1 MSEKLGEALLDLDTN
16 DRQFNK
22 NVDRAE
28 KKAQGLGLRLDAV
41 ALGAKRLGTTLA
53 LAAGAAAGTLAV
65 LVKKSIDN
73 ADAMSK
79 ASARAGVATEALSR
93 LAWAGELSD
102 VNLGTLTSSLA
113 RLTNVMSQV
122 ASGADKTGAAVFKQ
136 LGIAVTDSSGQL
148 RQADEVLTDIA
159 DRLSKMEDGADKTAV
174 AIRLFGRSG
183 AELIPLLNNGRQGLA
198 DMAAEADRL
207 GLTVSSEFG
216 KRAEVFNDTIT
227 RIKTLATGL
236 ANQVAEA
243 VLPQLQ
249 DFADLLADPKF
260 VENAQALAQGV
271 VAAFQTVVE
280 AINTTVGA
288 VRWLGKTIEWL
299 NTHDI
304 FGNPLSPQ
312 QTGQRNEIMSLFR
325 PPDPLSPREFDARF
339 KLPPPPA
346 RSSTDTKP
354 DPPGNKFDWSG
365 LGGSQKASDAA
376 ERQREALN
384 KLIQSLH
391 DELGVLSASS
401 TVQQEMIR
409 HRETLA
415 EATPKERKAV
425 EDLIGSIERERTA
438 KADLREYTDILKG
451 SVSSLAMA
459 VRNGENVWDALADNA
474 LRALDRITDKILND
488 VLDAVFQLN
497 GASGGGGGGG
507 GLLGGLF
514 GNLFGGGSST
524 SSLFSGWYAK
534 GGLIPNGT
542 FGIVGERGPE
552 PVIGTPQGAKV
563 LPNSSLRSIGSGGGT
578 EVNIYNNAGGE
589 VREERRRDSDG
600 REIVDVI
607 IERVKQEYATGGF
620 DQAQAARFGT
630 TPSKVRR

>member
-1 MSEKLGEALLDLDTN
+1 MAT
-16 DRQFNK
+16 
-22 NVDRAE
+22 
-28 KKAQGLGLRLDAV
+28 
-41 ALGAKRLGTTLA
+41 
-53 LAAGAAAGTLAV
+53 AAGASALAV
-65 LVKKSIDN
+65 LVRASIN
-73 ADAMSK
+73 SADTMSK
-79 ASARAGVATEALSR
+79 AAQRAGVTTEALSR

-102 VNLGTLTSSLA
+102 VSLGSLSGGMA
-113 RLTNVMSQV
+113 RLTNVMAQV
-122 ASGADKTGAAVFKQ
+122 ASGADKTSAAIFRS
-136 LGIAVTDSSGQL
+136 LGIAVTDAEGNL
-148 RQADEVLTDIA
+148 RGADQVMIDLA
-159 DRLSKMEDGADKTAV
+159 DRFARMENGANKTAL
-174 AIRLFGRSG
+174 AIKLFGRSG

-198 DMAAEADRL
+198 DMAAESDRL
-207 GLTVSSEFG
+207 GKTISTEFG
-216 KRAEVFNDTIT
+216 KRAEVFNDTMT
-227 RIKTLATGL
+227 RIWAAGAGL
-236 ANQVAEA
+236 VNQLAEA

-249 DFADLLADPKF
+249 DFADMLADPQF
-260 VENAQALAQGV
+260 VENAKAMAQGI
-271 VAAFQTVVE
+271 AGAFQIIVDSV
-280 AINTTVGA
+280 NA
-288 VRWLGKTIEWL
+288 VTSAMRWLDTVAGDVL
-299 NTHDI
+299 YAVA
-304 FGNPLSPQ
+304 
-312 QTGQRNEIMSLFR
+312 
-325 PPDPLSPREFDARF
+325 PPDPDAVKRWKEFRDQLSGNGLSPGAFDRRWT
-339 KLPPPPA
+339 LPPT
-346 RSSTDTKP
+346 RTDKEDT
-354 DPPGNKFDWSG
+354 PPGDKFDWSG
-365 LGGSQKASDAA
+365 IGSSQKAADAA

-415 EATPKERKAV
+415 ESTPKERKAV

-438 KADLREYTDILKG
+438 KADLREYNDILKG

-497 GASGGGGGGG
+497 GASGGGDGGG

-514 GNLFGGGSST
+514 SNLFGGGSSS
-524 SSLFSGWYAK
+524 SSLFSGFYAK

>member
-1 MSEKLGEALLDLDTN
+1 MSEKLGEALLDLDTR
-16 DRQFNK
+16 DSKFNR
-22 NVDRAE
+22 NVDKAE
-28 KKAQGLGLRLDAV
+28 GKADGLGRLFDTVSKKALVLGRN
-41 ALGAKRLGTTLA
+41 LA
-53 LAAGAAAGTLAV
+53 LAAAAGASALAV
-65 LVKKSIDN
+65 LVRASIN
-73 ADAMSK
+73 SADTMSK
-79 ASARAGVATEALSR
+79 AAQRAGVTTEALSR

-102 VNLGTLTSSLA
+102 VSLGSLSGGMA
-113 RLTNVMSQV
+113 RLTSVMAQV
-122 ASGADKTGAAVFKQ
+122 ASGADKTSAAIFRS
-136 LGIAVTDSSGQL
+136 LGIAVTDAEGNL
-148 RQADEVLTDIA
+148 RGADQVMIDLA
-159 DRLSKMEDGADKTAV
+159 DRFARMENGANKTAL
-174 AIRLFGRSG
+174 AIKLFGRSG

-198 DMAAEADRL
+198 DMAAESDRL
-207 GLTVSSEFG
+207 GKTISTEFG
-216 KRAEVFNDTIT
+216 QKAEVFNDTMT
-227 RIKTLATGL
+227 RIWAAGAGL
-236 ANQVAEA
+236 VNQLAEA

-249 DFADLLADPKF
+249 DFADMLADPQF
-260 VENAQALAQGV
+260 VENAKAMAQGI
-271 VAAFQTVVE
+271 AGAFQIIVDSV
-280 AINTTVGA
+280 NA
-288 VRWLGKTIEWL
+288 VTSAMRWLDTVAG
-299 NTHDI
+299 DI
-304 FGNPLSPQ
+304 LYAVA
-312 QTGQRNEIMSLFR
+312 
-325 PPDPLSPREFDARF
+325 PPDPDAVKRWKEFRDQLSGNGLSPSAFDRRWT
-339 KLPPPPA
+339 LPPT
-346 RSSTDTKP
+346 RTDKE
-354 DPPGNKFDWSG
+354 DAPPGDTFDWSG
-365 LGGSQKASDAA
+365 IGSSQKAADAA
-376 ERQREALN
+376 EPQREALN

-425 EDLIGSIERERTA
+425 EDLIGSVERERAA
-438 KADLREYTDILKG
+438 KAEANADLREYTDILKG

-507 GLLGGLF
+507 GLLDGLF
-514 GNLFGGGSST
+514 GNLFGGGSSS
-524 SSLFSGWYAK
+524 SSLFSGFYAK